1 MWLGRA
7 RRWGE
12 FKVIIWARQAA
23 KGGLFFIGGVNSSK
37 QHGVS
42 ILFDGFIVLMTPD
55 KMLLITFLKINP
67 HVVEVIFVLI
77 VLLLVLTV
85 VHNAI

>member
-42 ILFDGFIVLMTPD
+42 ILFDGFIVPMTPD
-55 KMLLITFLKINP
+55 KDVVNHILKNQSLCGRS
-67 HVVEVIFVLI
+67 HFHTHSVAAC
-77 VLLLVLTV
+77 TDSST
-85 VHNAI
+85 